1 MTHTPRIVV
10 AVQARMSSQRFPGK
24 VLIDLLGSPM
34 LGHLLDRLGQCKAIN
49 GLIVATSDDS
59 SDDAVAAYTAVR
71 GIACHRGDLDDV
83 AGRLIGAAEAMDA
96 DALVRI
102 SADSPLL
109 DPALVDEAIGLF
121 RDHRVDLVT
130 NVQKRTFPKGQ
141 SVEVVS
147 LSALRAAWSK
157 GMTVD
162 EREHVTKHFYDHA
175 GDYVIRNMVHD
186 PVCGDVQL
194 SVDTPEDLRYVS
206 RILSRLGTPYGKHR
220 LKDVLLVLND
230 ILREPQCSA

>member
-1 MTHTPRIVV
+1 MTHTSRIVV
-10 AVQARMSSQRFPGK
+10 VVQARMSSQRFPGK
-24 VLIDLLGSPM
+24 VLIDVLGSPM

-59 SDDAVAAYTAVR
+59 SDDSVAAYTAVR

-96 DALVRI
+96 DALVRV

-109 DPALVDEAIGLF
+109 DPALVDEAVRLF
-121 RDHRVDLVT
+121 RDRRVDLVT

-147 LSALRAAWSK
+147 LPTLHAAWSK
-157 GMTVD
+157 GMTAD
-162 EREHVTKHFYDHA
+162 EREHVTKRFYDHA
-175 GDYVIRNMVHD
+175 RDYAIRNMVHE
-186 PVCGDVQL
+186 PECGDIQL
-194 SVDTPEDLRYVS
+194 SVDTLEDMRRVS
-206 RILSRLGTPYGKHR
+206 GILVRLGAPYHRHR
-220 LKDVLLVLND
+220 LPD
-230 ILREPQCSA
+230 ILGILNEISRVPQCSA